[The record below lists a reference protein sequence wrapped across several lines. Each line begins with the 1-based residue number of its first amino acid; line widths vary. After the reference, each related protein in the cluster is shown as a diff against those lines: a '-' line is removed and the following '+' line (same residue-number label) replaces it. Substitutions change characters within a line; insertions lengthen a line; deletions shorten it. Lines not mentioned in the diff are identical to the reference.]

1 MERHGGEIMES
12 GMMRMIRLIGP
23 CWASLSLSLSLFCS
37 FFFLLLPSS
46 SLGIFSFHSRNARTS
61 YFDLAVVLV
70 KPKKI
75 NKINKKKKKEKKNP
89 TSIHLGSQLAD
100 QKKKI

>member
-70 KPKKI
+70 KPKK
-75 NKINKKKKKEKKNP
+75 KKN
-89 TSIHLGSQLAD
+89 
-100 QKKKI
+100 K

>member
-23 CWASLSLSLSLFCS
+23 CWASLSLSLSLF
-37 FFFLLLPSS
+37 FVLFFLLLPSS

-70 KPKKI
+70 KPKKK
-75 NKINKKKKKEKKNP
+75 KINKKKKKEKKNP